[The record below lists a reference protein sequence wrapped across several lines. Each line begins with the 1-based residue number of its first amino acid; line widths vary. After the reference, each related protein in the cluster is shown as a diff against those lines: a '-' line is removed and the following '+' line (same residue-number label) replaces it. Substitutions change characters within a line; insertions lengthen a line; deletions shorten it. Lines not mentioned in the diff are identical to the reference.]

1 MIKKAFIVLSKFTA
15 AFMAAVLISGL
26 CISSY
31 DAKAA
36 AAIENKQS
44 YPVAA
49 VDRLAKRIKK
59 ADTLYSY
66 KGNVPKSVKADEAEK
81 SYTAWDENYTSDELR
96 LMSGIIYCEAG
107 NMSDEARIAV
117 ANVIINRAND
127 TADWGHVSTIK
138 EVIYDDYWGVQFSP
152 TKGNPSSFDKAM
164 DIYDHLEDYEGKWQY
179 RQMMDSISSA
189 KKAFCGEKTI
199 PDSFMFFNSH
209 ISSSKEK
216 CESKG
221 KTYKIID
228 SHIYF

>member
-26 CISSY
+26 LVSPY

-36 AAIENKQS
+36 SVSEDQQS
-44 YPVAA
+44 YPIAR
-49 VDRLAKRIKK
+49 VDRLAKRVKK
-59 ADTLYSY
+59 SDTLYSS
-66 KGNVPKSVKADEAEK
+66 KGRVIKSVSASETEK
-81 SYTAWDENYTSDELR
+81 TYTAWDENYTAKELR
-96 LMSGIIYCEAG
+96 LMSSIIYCEAG
-107 NMSDEARIAV
+107 SMSDEARIAV
-117 ANVIINRAND
+117 ANVIINRMND
-127 TADWGHVSTIK
+127 TSDWGHVSTIK

-152 TKGNPSSFDKAM
+152 TKGNPSSLDKAM
-164 DIYDHLEDYEGKWQY
+164 AIYDHLEDYEGKWQY

-189 KKAFCGEKTI
+189 KKAFCGEKTV

-209 ISSSKEK
+209 ITSSKEK

-221 KTYKIID
+221 KSYKIID